1 MYRSVYEAVS
11 CSQLDHCTNFGS
23 LDEFKRSHTCHQQ
36 RYGWIYLSKKAPQP
50 LVVGRAAFVR
60 LSVGRMLLGVGQKIL
75 FGKYLFILS
84 KIYTIFCEIVI
95 IVVYYSLPLFIFVTF
110 ILVRK
115 YWYFGIKKVAV
126 VIAKTL
132 KYNRYEN
139 IAVLVYYY

>member
-1 MYRSVYEAVS
+1 M
-11 CSQLDHCTNFGS
+11 CSQLAHCMVFGP
-23 LDEFKRSHTCHQQ
+23 LEIFKRSHMCHQQ
-36 RYGWIYLSKKAPQP
+36 RYGWIYLSQNAPQP
-50 LVVGRAAFVR
+50 SVVWASCLCVAFR
-60 LSVGRMLLGVGQKIL
+60 GRMSLGVGKKIL

-84 KIYTIFCEIVI
+84 KIYTIFCKIVI
-95 IVVYYSLPLFIFVTF
+95 IFVYYSLPLFIFVTF

-132 KYNRYEN
+132 KYNRYDN

>member
-1 MYRSVYEAVS
+1 M
-11 CSQLDHCTNFGS
+11 
-23 LDEFKRSHTCHQQ
+23 
-36 RYGWIYLSKKAPQP
+36 
-50 LVVGRAAFVR
+50 VVGRAAFVW

-132 KYNRYEN
+132 KYNRYDN
-139 IAVLVYYY
+139 IAVLVLLLILL